1 MLRHSQV
8 PHITDYT
15 HIKSVVI
22 KLTVSFTSH
31 RLRISM
37 ANVKNQYTEN
47 ESDNMFCDYVDLD
60 PTYYTMY
67 EPLYTCMS
75 PFMNLYLDFKNKEL

>member
-1 MLRHSQV
+1 
-8 PHITDYT
+8 
-15 HIKSVVI
+15 
-22 KLTVSFTSH
+22 
-31 RLRISM
+31 M
-37 ANVKNQYTEN
+37 ANVKNQCTEN

>member
-1 MLRHSQV
+1 
-8 PHITDYT
+8 
-15 HIKSVVI
+15 
-22 KLTVSFTSH
+22 
-31 RLRISM
+31 M

-60 PTYYTMY
+60 STYVRA
-67 EPLYTCMS
+67 MS